1 MINELSVNFVN
12 KFFDRITK
20 LNAEGVN
27 LICDAKDINIDKA
40 VICILPVPNSN
51 DDVIILMRHIAQIQI
66 RLSEF
71 MQGVELWDENAAWAY
86 SMANTVV
93 KVVSVRRKECYIQ
106 LKKNRG
112 DVLGFGHDEQGVF
125 AKNIPGVTGGRD

>member
-12 KFFDRITK
+12 RFFDRITK

-27 LICDAKDINIDKA
+27 LICGAKDVNIDKA
-40 VICILPVPNSN
+40 VICILPVPSSN
-51 DDVIILMRHIAQIQI
+51 DDVIILMRHMSQIQI

-71 MQGVELWDENAAWAY
+71 MQSVELWDKNASWAY
-86 SMANTVV
+86 SMANNIV
-93 KVVSVRRKECYIQ
+93 KIVSAKRDECYIQ

-112 DVLGFGHDEQGVF
+112 DGTNFGNSNINEVFKGHQG
-125 AKNIPGVTGGRD
+125 RMD